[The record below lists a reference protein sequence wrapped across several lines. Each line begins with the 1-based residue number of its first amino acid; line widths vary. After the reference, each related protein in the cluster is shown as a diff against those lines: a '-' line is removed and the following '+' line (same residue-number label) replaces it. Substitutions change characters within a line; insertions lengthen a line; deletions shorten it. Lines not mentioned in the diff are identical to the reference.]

1 MRILLVV
8 PLLAG
13 LSLGACGYKGA
24 LYLPDASAPARKAA
38 VPFKKTAAP
47 ANATLSASSPARAP
61 VPAAASEVR

>member
-24 LYLPDASAPARKAA
+24 LYLPDASTPARKSA
-38 VPFKKTAAP
+38 VPFKKAP
-47 ANATLSASSPARAP
+47 AMAPASAPDRAP
-61 VPAAASEVR
+61 GPVAASEIR